1 MPWRWRCLVAM
12 LRCYWSPG
20 FFDSSSQLVCIL
32 GSGISHLPLE
42 RCSVGFRSG
51 ELAGQSSAVIIWS
64 ENHLVVVLALWA
76 GGKGNWHLL
85 KACQEMEAWSV
96 VKPPGRRP
104 HWLRTSDQQTPQI
117 ISDCRKFTVDFKQ
130 LEFCVE
136 SVDFALPHFDTAL
149 CKQPAFSAVTL
160 LRVLFIRWYLHCL
173 NRNSL
178 KLEMKCC
185 NDLWFTSD
193 ELMSYKHKKET
204 KQTKTR
210 VKPNLQQGS
219 SLSGQLLLWREC
231 HCIFVYIQFVF
242 FVLFKHSLRSCYFP
256 FWNLF

>member
-1 MPWRWRCLVAM
+1 MPWRWRCLMAM

-64 ENHLVVVLALWA
+64 ANHLVVVLALWA

-104 HWLRTSDQQTPQI
+104 HWLRPSRLHDTPNHLRLQKVHSGLQTAWILCRISWLCITTLRYSAVQTASLFSSDLVEGAVHKMIFTLFEQ
-117 ISDCRKFTVDFKQ
+117 KFT
-130 LEFCVE
+130 
-136 SVDFALPHFDTAL
+136 
-149 CKQPAFSAVTL
+149 
-160 LRVLFIRWYLHCL
+160 
-173 NRNSL
+173 
-178 KLEMKCC
+178 
-185 NDLWFTSD
+185 
-193 ELMSYKHKKET
+193 
-204 KQTKTR
+204 QTG
-210 VKPNLQQGS
+210 N
-219 SLSGQLLLWREC
+219 
-231 HCIFVYIQFVF
+231 
-242 FVLFKHSLRSCYFP
+242 
-256 FWNLF
+256 

>member
-104 HWLRTSDQQTPQI
+104 HWLRTSDQQITRHPKSSQ
-117 ISDCRKFTVDFKQ
+117 TA
-130 LEFCVE
+130 E
-136 SVDFALPHFDTAL
+136 SSQWT
-149 CKQPAFSAVTL
+149 S
-160 LRVLFIRWYLHCL
+160 
-173 NRNSL
+173 NSL
-178 KLEMKCC
+178 
-185 NDLWFTSD
+185 N
-193 ELMSYKHKKET
+193 
-204 KQTKTR
+204 
-210 VKPNLQQGS
+210 
-219 SLSGQLLLWREC
+219 
-231 HCIFVYIQFVF
+231 
-242 FVLFKHSLRSCYFP
+242 FVLNQLTLHYHTSIQRCANSQP
-256 FWNLF
+256 FQQWPCWGCCS